1 MLNNDVDL
9 DNQLERVQDD
19 LAINESESDE
29 NLQGTQRLTIHRC
42 SCRSARLYMSSKNQ
56 HLHVIACV

>member
-19 LAINESESDE
+19 LAINELESDE
-29 NLQGTQRLTIHRC
+29 NLQGTQRLTIHRMQ
-42 SCRSARLYMSSKNQ
+42 L
-56 HLHVIACV
+56 